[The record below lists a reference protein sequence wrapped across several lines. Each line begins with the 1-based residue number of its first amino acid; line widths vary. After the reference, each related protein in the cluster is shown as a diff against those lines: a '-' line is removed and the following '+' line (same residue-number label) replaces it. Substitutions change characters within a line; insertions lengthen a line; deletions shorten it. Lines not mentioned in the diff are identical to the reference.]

1 MARSKR
7 TVPEINASSMADIAF
22 LLLIFFLVTTTID
35 TDKGIIHKLPPWD
48 PEQEQEDIDINRRNV
63 LIVLVNA
70 QDYLLVNGNYEKVS
84 NLRKR
89 IKEFVDNRGR
99 NPELSLNPQKAIVSL
114 QNDRGTSYNMY
125 IQVQNESKAAYRE
138 LREEF
143 AMKKFGKSFDKL
155 SDEQAKVVRDEY
167 PLKISEADP
176 KAVGDA
182 ATN

>member
-1 MARSKR
+1 MARAKR
-7 TVPEINASSMADIAF
+7 SAPEINASSMADIAF

-48 PEQEQEDIDINRRNV
+48 PDQKQEDIDINKRNV
-63 LIVLVNA
+63 LVVLVNA
-70 QDYLLVNGNYEKVS
+70 QDYLLVNGTYEKVA

-89 IKEFVDNRGR
+89 IKEFVDNRGQ
-99 NPELSLNPQKAIVSL
+99 NPELSVSPQKAIVSL

-138 LREEF
+138 LREEY
-143 AMKKFGKSFDKL
+143 AQKKFGKPYEKL
-155 SDEQAKVVRDEY
+155 TEDQAKEVRDEY

-176 KAVGDA
+176 KNLGEQK
-182 ATN
+182 

>member
-1 MARSKR
+1 MPRNKR
-7 TVPEINASSMADIAF
+7 TSPEINASSMADIAF

-48 PEQEQEDIDINRRNV
+48 PEQEQEDIDINKRNV

-70 QDYLLVNGNYEKVS
+70 QDYLLVNGNYEKVA

-89 IKEFVDNRGR
+89 IKEFVDNRGQ
-99 NPELSLNPQKAIVSL
+99 NPELSVNPQKAIVSL

-138 LREEF
+138 LREEY
-143 AMKKFGKSFDKL
+143 AQKKFNKTFDKL
-155 SDEQAKVVRDEY
+155 SEDQAKEVREEY

-176 KAVGDA
+176 KNLGDQK
-182 ATN
+182 